1 MDKGYVVMCAP
12 NARDLWTRQ
21 LLCKYAYG
29 QTRIRANTPMNET
42 TDRADTH
49 TIYYWPTDR
58 TDTHTIYHRPT
69 DCADMPTILITV
81 VLICLRPKHDQ
92 VELCS
97 LECNPVAGTVLLSK
111 LTSSTYISSA
121 SFTLCFWYINKVYI
135 LVVLRTKKELPVL
148 EYIDR
153 GYMVICLIKI

>member
-1 MDKGYVVMCAP
+1 M
-12 NARDLWTRQ
+12 RQ
-21 LLCKYAYG
+21 LPSYSATSTKKELPVVECIDQGYIVTCVPKRPWP
-29 QTRIRANTPMNET
+29 TNKT

-49 TIYYWPTDR
+49 TIY
-58 TDTHTIYHRPT
+58 HRPT
-69 DCADMPTILITV
+69 DRADMPTIPITV
-81 VLICLRPKHDQ
+81 MPICLRPKHDQ

-97 LECNPVAGTVLLSK
+97 LECNPIASTVLLSE
-111 LTSSTYISSA
+111 LTSSTRASSA

-153 GYMVICLIKI
+153 GYMVICLIRI